1 MTDADIFTL
10 LQSFVKE
17 ANIESDKENKVA
29 ELLNEMTKKNV
40 IENHPYEVY
49 TITKKGE
56 LYFVTYVYDETKSN
70 HRRQIT
76 AKTKENLENKIY
88 ANHKRK
94 TLLTFEKVS
103 IEYLKYYKAT
113 VKDTTFARTMS
124 DYKRFIPE
132 CSFAQKS
139 ITTIKPIDI
148 KEYLQHTIL
157 KEKLKKRAYSNL
169 KALLNGIF
177 RYALDREYILKNPM
191 SDIMISTANLQQ
203 PTRKAKEEEVFTN
216 KEKDLIR
223 DYIRADFNNYKN
235 TVPYAILLSFQL
247 GLRVGELVALK
258 WQDIDPNKRFIHIQR
273 QETICNKYDDNLVQ
287 IESSVHEIKEYTK
300 TQAGNRLLPL
310 TQEALRILK
319 DIETWNI
326 SNGIKSEYIFADTD
340 GITFNR
346 QRINTCLYSYCN
358 KVSIIKKSSHK
369 IRRSVISSLLDNI
382 ANKKAVQSF
391 AGHEEL
397 ETTLNSYYK
406 DITEDDDLLLGMSA
420 CL

>member
-1 MTDADIFTL
+1 MTDTETINL
-10 LQSFVKE
+10 LKSFVDG
-17 ANIESDKENKVA
+17 ANIDADYENKVA
-29 ELLNEMTKKNV
+29 ELLEEMTKKNV

-56 LYFVTYVYDETKSN
+56 LYFVTYVYDETKKD

-76 AKTKENLENKIY
+76 AKTKQNLENKIY
-88 ANHKRK
+88 QNYKQK
-94 TLLTFEKVS
+94 TLRTFEKVS
-103 IEYLKYYKAT
+103 GEYLKYYKAT

-139 ITTIKPIDI
+139 ITAIKPIDI

-157 KEKLKKRAYSNL
+157 KQKLKKRAYSNL

-177 RYALDREYILKNPM
+177 RYALDKEYIIKNPM
-191 SDIMISTANLQQ
+191 ADIMISTANLQQ
-203 PTRKAKEEEVFTN
+203 PTRKTKEEEVFTN
-216 KEKDLIR
+216 KEKDLLR
-223 DYIRADFNNYKN
+223 DYIKADRNNYKN

-258 WQDIDPNKRFIHIQR
+258 WSDIDQNKRYIHIQR
-273 QETICNKYDDNLVQ
+273 QETICNKYNDDLVQ
-287 IESSVHEIKEYTK
+287 IASSVHEIKEYTK

-310 TQEALRILK
+310 TQEANRILN
-319 DIETWNI
+319 DIEFWNI
-326 SNGIKSEYIFADTD
+326 SNGIKSEYIFTDTD
-340 GITFNR
+340 GRTFNR

-358 KVSIIKKSSHK
+358 KVNIIKKSSHK
-369 IRRSVISSLLDNI
+369 VRRSVISSLLDNI

-406 DITEDDDLLLGMSA
+406 DITEDDDLLHGMSA

>member
-1 MTDADIFTL
+1 MTDEEIFTL
-10 LQSFVKE
+10 LQSFVKD
-17 ANIESDKENKVA
+17 ANIVSDKENKVA
-29 ELLNEMTKKNV
+29 ELLTEMTKRKV

-49 TITKKGE
+49 TITKKGA
-56 LYFVTYVYDETKSN
+56 LYFVTYVYDETKTD

-76 AKTKENLENKIY
+76 AKTRENLENKIY
-88 ANHKRK
+88 ANYKKKH
-94 TLLTFEKVS
+94 LLTFERVS
-103 IEYLKYYKAT
+103 IEYMKYYKST
-113 VKDTTFARTMS
+113 VKDTTFARTMA

-139 ITTIKPIDI
+139 ITAIKPIDI
-148 KEYLQHTIL
+148 KEYLQNTIL
-157 KEKLKKRAYSNL
+157 QEKLKKRAYSNL

-177 RYALDREYILKNPM
+177 RYALDKEYIFKNPM
-191 SDIMISTANLQQ
+191 TDIIVSTANLQQ
-203 PTRKAKEEEVFTN
+203 PTRKTKEEEVFTN
-216 KEKDLIR
+216 REKDLIR
-223 DYIRADFNNYKN
+223 DYIKADCNNYKN

-247 GLRVGELVALK
+247 GLRVSELVALK
-258 WQDIDPNKRFIHIQR
+258 WNDIDSNKRFIHIQR
-273 QETICNKYDDNLVQ
+273 QETICNKFNEDLVQ
-287 IESSVHEIKEYTK
+287 IACSVHEIKEYTK

-310 TQEALRILK
+310 TQEALQILN

-326 SNGIKSEYIFADTD
+326 SNGIQSEYIFSDTD
-340 GITFNR
+340 GRTFNR
-346 QRINTCLYSYCN
+346 QRINTCLYTYCN
-358 KVSIIKKSSHK
+358 KVNIIKKSSHK

-406 DITEDDDLLLGMSA
+406 DITEDDELLLGMSA